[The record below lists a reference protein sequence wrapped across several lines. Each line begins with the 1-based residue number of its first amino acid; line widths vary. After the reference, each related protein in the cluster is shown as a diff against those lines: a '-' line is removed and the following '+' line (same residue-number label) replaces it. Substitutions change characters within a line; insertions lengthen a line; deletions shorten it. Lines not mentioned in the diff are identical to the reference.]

1 MKASS
6 IKSVIS
12 DLGKVILFFDNNIFL
27 NRMMAFSPL
36 SLEEMRKAIF
46 SHFEIVQDFD
56 RGKLSSHQFYELA
69 SEKLQAEISF
79 EDFYLMYN
87 DIFSINPP
95 VLNLLKK
102 LKSLHRL
109 ILLSNTDV
117 MRFGFIKQRFPE
129 ILIFDDYVLSFE
141 VGRIKPD
148 PHIYRVALEK
158 AEAKAEECVFID
170 DREENIEGARQM
182 GINSILFQDHA
193 QLETSLREYGLSFKK
208 I

>member
-1 MKASS
+1 MKMSS

-27 NRMMAFSPL
+27 KKMMEFSLL
-36 SLEEMRKAIF
+36 SLEEMREEIF
-46 SHFEIVQDFD
+46 SHFEIVRDFD
-56 RGKLSSHQFYELA
+56 RGRLSSAQFYRQA
-69 SEKLQAEISF
+69 SERLQAEISF
-79 EDFYLMYN
+79 DDFYLIYN
-87 DIFSINPP
+87 DIFSVNPP
-95 VLNLLKK
+95 VLNLLKN
-102 LKSLHRL
+102 LKSHHRL

-141 VGRIKPD
+141 VDRIKPH

-170 DREENIEGARQM
+170 DREENIEGARRM
-182 GINSILFQDHA
+182 GINSILFLDHT
-193 QLETSLREYGLSFKK
+193 QLERSLREYGLSFK
-208 I
+208 